1 MPGTGRFK
9 INGKELD
16 YFSMIQSREMVIAP
30 LQRVKWLGT
39 VDVEAEIQGGG
50 ESSQA
55 VSLRYGVAN
64 GIAALGKF

>member
-1 MPGTGRFK
+1 
-9 INGKELD
+9 
-16 YFSMIQSREMVIAP
+16 MIQSREMVIAP